1 MGGFIMKKRAFTLS
15 EILVALAVI
24 GVVAAIT
31 SPMITGL
38 MPDKQKIKVLKM
50 YKVINDINNEL
61 LDDTTLYHSGSD
73 NTDINCVGLG
83 CDSIDGLNSY
93 EGIETDKYGALLVSK
108 LYASDIKTNQ
118 SDGLITFSTSDGTTW
133 MIDNV
138 DNSSNAFRKI
148 TVDVDQ
154 STKGKDCIYSND
166 CQKPDRYSFEVD
178 SIGHLRGADPL
189 TKAYL
194 KNSMKL
200 NDKKNDYSNAA
211 KILKSTTSTTEN
223 KE

>member
-1 MGGFIMKKRAFTLS
+1 MKKYAFTLS
-15 EILVALAVI
+15 EILIALTII

-31 SPMITGL
+31 SPMITGI

-50 YKVINDINNEL
+50 YKVINDINQEL
-61 LDDTTLYHSGSD
+61 LDDATLYHSGSD
-73 NTDINCVGLG
+73 NTNTDCVGFE
-83 CDSIDGLNSY
+83 CNSTTGLTSY
-93 EGIETDKYGALLVSK
+93 TGINVDKYGAILYSK
-108 LYASDIKTNQ
+108 LYASDLKTNQ
-118 SDGLITFSTSDGTTW
+118 DDGLITFNTSDGTSW
-133 MIDNV
+133 MINNV

-148 TVDVDQ
+148 TVDIDQ
-154 STKGKDCIYSND
+154 SSKGND
-166 CQKPDRYSFEVD
+166 CVYSDECSKPDRYSFEVD

-211 KILKSTTSTTEN
+211 EILKSTTSTT
-223 KE
+223 KDKK